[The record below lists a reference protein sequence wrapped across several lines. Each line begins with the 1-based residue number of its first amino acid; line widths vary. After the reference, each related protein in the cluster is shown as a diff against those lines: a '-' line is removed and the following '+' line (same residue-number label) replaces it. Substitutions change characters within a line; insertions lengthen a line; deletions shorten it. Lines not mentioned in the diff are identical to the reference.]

1 MDLLDIN
8 ICPSPLKNTLMTTAE
23 EVSTEQQKI
32 SNRDTGSRKT
42 NLR

>member
-8 ICPSPLKNTLMTTAE
+8 ICQKKKKNTLMTTAE

-32 SNRDTGSRKT
+32 SNRGTGSRKT